1 MSKISDDKLRKLFRE
16 YRDRV
21 IDQNIL
27 INEYRVLRHQIDN
40 LSNALDK
47 IIHASGMNEYDFRF
61 KYYTYLRSL
70 EERPIQRAS
79 NKQET
84 SHEKN

>member
-1 MSKISDDKLRKLFRE
+1 MSKISDDKLRELFRE

-47 IIHASGMNEYDFRF
+47 IIDISGMDEYDFREYRF
-61 KYYTYLRSL
+61 KYYTYRHSL
-70 EERPIQRAS
+70 EERPIQEF
-79 NKQET
+79 NI
-84 SHEKN
+84 EKGGKL

>member
-47 IIHASGMNEYDFRF
+47 IIDTSGMDEYDFRF

-70 EERPIQRAS
+70 EERPIQEF
-79 NKQET
+79 NIENG
-84 SHEKN
+84 EK